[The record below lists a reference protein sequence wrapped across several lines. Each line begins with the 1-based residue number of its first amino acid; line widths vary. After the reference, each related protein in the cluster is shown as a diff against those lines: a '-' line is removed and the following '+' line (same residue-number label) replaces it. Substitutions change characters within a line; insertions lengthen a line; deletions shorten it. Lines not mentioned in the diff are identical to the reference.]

1 VVWTLFSPEVVETW
15 VAVGVVE
22 SIELVADSVD
32 TTGADVVSAEHIVS
46 EQHTENHSLKC
57 RNFLRNG

>member
-1 VVWTLFSPEVVETW
+1 LFSPEVVETL

-22 SIELVADSVD
+22 SIECVADSVD
-32 TTGADVVSAEHIVS
+32 TTGADVVSEKHIVS

-57 RNFLRNG
+57 RNFSRNG